1 MGRTSWRKFGYSY
14 DNRTI
19 GELRYSRRVVRF
31 QVESTLGGWLLYFH
45 IHVGGHHEG
54 YVLAE
59 KSREVR
65 VFKTC
70 DAALKVIGSFGQSK
84 VSVPI
89 ETNAWDATQR
99 AERAPTEEGAAPH
112 AVLRPVTE
120 SRAATR
126 VRQGE
131 AL

>member
-1 MGRTSWRKFGYSY
+1 MARMNWRKYSYSY

-31 QVESTLGGWLLYFH
+31 QIERNLGGWLLHFH

-70 DAALKVIGSFGQSK
+70 DAALKVLGSFGQAK

-89 ETNAWDATQR
+89 DISDWETAQR
-99 AERAPTEEGAAPH
+99 AERAPRDEGAAPH
-112 AVLRPVTE
+112 AVLVLR
-120 SRAATR
+120 
-126 VRQGE
+126 
-131 AL
+131 